1 MCFTFFY
8 KPYIAIIGDIKSSKK
23 LSDRKAV
30 QDKLKRVLMKVN
42 EKYDR
47 DIASKFT
54 ITLGDEFQGL
64 LCNGKNIIKI
74 IFEIENC
81 MWPIDIRF

>member
-1 MCFTFFY
+1 
-8 KPYIAIIGDIKSSKK
+8 
-23 LSDRKAV
+23 
-30 QDKLKRVLMKVN
+30 MKVN

-81 MWPIDIRF
+81 MWPIDIRFGIGIEKLPQVLNGRFLLAPMAPDIIEPERQ